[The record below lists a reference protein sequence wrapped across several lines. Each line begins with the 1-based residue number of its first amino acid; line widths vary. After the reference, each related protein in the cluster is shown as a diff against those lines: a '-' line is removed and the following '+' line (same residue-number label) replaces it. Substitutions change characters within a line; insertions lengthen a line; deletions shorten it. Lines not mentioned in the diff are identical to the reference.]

1 MPSEYSLESLPN
13 PNLQNVKIEREKL
26 GMIAAMRFGGWA
38 TEKRSMRFIEAL
50 MDQLKDKDI
59 QIIGD
64 VRVAQY
70 NGPTTIPPFRKNEI
84 LIPVSYK

>member
-1 MPSEYSLESLPN
+1 MNEIDVAAFFILF
-13 PNLQNVKIEREKL
+13 L
-26 GMIAAMRFGGWA
+26 GIVILTYPLFLLIFQKA
-38 TEKRSMRFIEAL
+38 TEKKSNRYIQIFL
-50 MDQLKDKDI
+50 NQLKEKDI

-64 VRVAQY
+64 IRVAQY